1 MITRMKTDR
10 DFRMERSAALL
21 AASALLVSLSLPGN
35 AFADSNKKKS
45 ADDGAPP
52 NTKALVQKM
61 VENEIKAEND
71 DPTHWR
77 FSRTNVK
84 SGVSKTY
91 DVIETKKGEVQR
103 LVAINGHPL
112 NAEQQRE
119 EQERMQKFLSDSEEQ
134 AKRKASASKDYKKEQ
149 DLMKM
154 LPNAL
159 LYTYAGRQGD
169 FVKFNFKPNPSF
181 HATNRQAEVFHHM
194 AGILIIDT
202 KTNRLAE
209 FSGRLT
215 SSVKFGYG
223 ILGYLDGGGTFDV
236 KQQDVADRHW
246 DLTLLETNITGKE
259 LFFKSIAVREKIVEG
274 NYQRVS
280 DDLTL
285 EQAANMLKS
294 SQGRSASEAEASAA
308 NSGRDPQ

>member
-1 MITRMKTDR
+1 MKTYDR
-10 DFRMERSAALL
+10 DFRLERSAALL

-35 AFADSNKKKS
+35 TFAESQKKGRGTAARPDAKS
-45 ADDGAPP
+45 
-52 NTKALVQKM
+52 LVEQM
-61 VENEIKAEND
+61 VQNEVKAEND
-71 DPTHWR
+71 DSTHWR

-103 LVAINGHPL
+103 LVSINGHPL

-119 EQERMQKFLSDSEEQ
+119 EQERMQKFLSDSDEQ
-134 AKRKASASKDYKKEQ
+134 AKRRESASKDYQKEQ

-154 LPNAL
+154 LPDAL

-169 FVKFNFKPNPSF
+169 LLKFNFKPNPRF
-181 HATNRQAEVFHHM
+181 HATTRQAEVFHHM
-194 AGILIIDT
+194 AGILVIDT
-202 KTNRLAE
+202 KTNRLSE
-209 FSGRLT
+209 FRGHLT

-236 KQQDVADRHW
+236 KQKDVANNHW
-246 DLTLLETNITGKE
+246 DVTLLETNITGKE
-259 LFFKSIAVREKIVEG
+259 LFFKSIAVREKIIEG
-274 NYQRVS
+274 NYQRVA

-285 EQAANMLKS
+285 KQAANLLKGG
-294 SQGRSASEAEASAA
+294 QGRSASEADASAA
-308 NSGRDPQ
+308 NLGRDPQ

>member
-1 MITRMKTDR
+1 MKTYHR
-10 DFRMERSAALL
+10 DFHLEQSAALL
-21 AASALLVSLSLPGN
+21 AASALFVSLALPVS
-35 AFADSNKKKS
+35 AFADSQRKKS
-45 ADDGAPP
+45 RSHAAPP
-52 NTKALVQKM
+52 NAKALVEQM
-61 VENEIKAEND
+61 VKNEVKAEND
-71 DPTHWR
+71 DSTHWR

-103 LVAINGHPL
+103 LISINGHPL

-119 EQERMQKFLSDSEEQ
+119 EQERMQKFLSDTDEQ
-134 AKRKASASKDYKKEQ
+134 TKRRESASKDYQKEQ

-154 LPNAL
+154 LPTAL

-169 FVKFNFKPNPSF
+169 LVKFNFKPNPSF

-209 FSGRLT
+209 FRGHLT

-236 KQQDVADRHW
+236 KQNNVADKHW

-259 LFFKSIAVREKIVEG
+259 LFFKSIAVREKIIEG
-274 NYQRVS
+274 HYQRVA

-285 EQAANMLKS
+285 NQAANMLKS
-294 SQGRSASEAEASAA
+294 GQGRSASEAASAA
-308 NSGRDPQ
+308 ADTGRDPR

>member
-1 MITRMKTDR
+1 MKTYHR
-10 DFRMERSAALL
+10 DFRLEQSAALL
-21 AASALLVSLSLPGN
+21 AASALFVSLALPAS
-35 AFADSNKKKS
+35 AFADSQKKKPH
-45 ADDGAPP
+45 ATAARPDAK
-52 NTKALVQKM
+52 TLVKQM
-61 VENEIKAEND
+61 VENEVKAEND
-71 DPTHWR
+71 DSTHWR

-91 DVIETKKGEVQR
+91 DVIETKKGEVER
-103 LVAINGHPL
+103 LVAVNGHPL
-112 NAEQQRE
+112 NAEQQRQ
-119 EQERMQKFLSDSEEQ
+119 EQERMQKFLSDSDEQ
-134 AKRKASASKDYKKEQ
+134 AQRRESASKDYQKEQ

-154 LPNAL
+154 LPTAL

-169 FVKFNFKPNPSF
+169 LVKFNFKPNPSF

-209 FSGRLT
+209 FRGHLT

-236 KQQDVADRHW
+236 KQNNVADKHW

-259 LFFKSIAVREKIVEG
+259 LFFKSIAVREKITEG

-285 EQAANMLKS
+285 EQAANLLKTG
-294 SQGRSASEAEASAA
+294 QGRSASQAEASAA
-308 NSGRDPQ
+308 NSGRDPR

>member
-1 MITRMKTDR
+1 MKTYDR
-10 DFRMERSAALL
+10 DFRFERSAALL
-21 AASALLVSLSLPGN
+21 AASALLLSLSFPGN
-35 AFADSNKKKS
+35 AFADSQKKK
-45 ADDGAPP
+45 AHD
-52 NTKALVQKM
+52 KAAQPDAKTLVREM
-61 VENEIKAEND
+61 VQNEVKAEND
-71 DPTHWR
+71 DSTHWR

-103 LVAINGHPL
+103 LISINGHPL

-119 EQERMQKFLSDSEEQ
+119 EQERMKKFLSDSDEQ
-134 AKRKASASKDYKKEQ
+134 AKRRESASKDYQKEQ

-154 LPNAL
+154 LPDAL

-169 FVKFNFKPNPSF
+169 LVKFNFKPNPRF
-181 HATNRQAEVFHHM
+181 HATTRQAEVFHHM
-194 AGILIIDT
+194 AGILVIDA
-202 KTNRLAE
+202 KRKRLSQ
-209 FSGRLT
+209 FRGRLI
-215 SSVKFGYG
+215 SGVKFGYG

-236 KQQDVADRHW
+236 RQKDVADQHW

-259 LFFKSIAVREKIVEG
+259 LFFKSISVCEKITEG
-274 NYQRVS
+274 NYQRVA

-285 EQAANMLKS
+285 EQAANLLKS
-294 SQGRSASEAEASAA
+294 GQGRSVSEAEASAA